1 MAKQGSPSKINV
13 VLYWHMHQPDYR
25 DPDDGHYHLPWT
37 YLHTIKDYVDMVA
50 LIEENPK
57 AKAVVNFVPT
67 LLEQID
73 DYAHQVFDFIN
84 DGKTISDSLLAG
96 LAEGK
101 LPEDSSERIEMARA
115 CLRANEMRM
124 IEPYEHYRELAKLFR
139 QLEGAPHQFIYL
151 NDQFLIDLL
160 VWYHIVWLG
169 ATVRRGNEK
178 IDRLVAKGHDF
189 DAEDRHEL
197 VTIIHDLIWHVIGR
211 YKKLSDSGQIE
222 LSMTPYAHP
231 ITPLL
236 LDLNS
241 AKDAIHDIALP
252 KAKTYAGG
260 EERVRWHI
268 EEGFKS
274 FEKFFG
280 IKPKGCWPA
289 EGSVSADTIRLFSEY
304 DVSWCASGEGVLR
317 NSLIASGYPDTDR
330 PSVFSQPCH
339 VGDVTNTAVFF
350 RDDGLSD
357 RIGFT
362 YSDWHADDAVADFI
376 HHIENIASQY
386 HRHGEP
392 VLVPI
397 ILDGENAWEHYPEN
411 GYYFLSALYEKLIE
425 HPDIELTTFS
435 EFLDKKPVV
444 TVLDKMIAGSWVYGS
459 FSTWIGDSAKNAAW
473 DLLCEAKLAVDDYL
487 QQVKPDPDQRYRVE
501 RQLAICEGSD
511 WCWWFGDYN
520 PGDSVSDFDVL
531 YRLHLRRLYQLIDVE
546 PPAELA
552 EVISSGGGDAEGGGS
567 MRRGGAGDT

>member
-1 MAKQGSPSKINV
+1 
-13 VLYWHMHQPDYR
+13 MHQPDYR

-50 LIEENPK
+50 LIEENPQ
-57 AKAVVNFVPT
+57 AKAVINFVPT

-84 DGKTISDSLLAG
+84 DGKPIRDSLLAA
-96 LAEGK
+96 LAEGRF
-101 LPEDSSERIEMARA
+101 PEASAARLELA
-115 CLRANEMRM
+115 KTCLRANEMRM
-124 IEPYEHYRELAKLFR
+124 IEPFKDYHDLAKLVH
-139 QLEGAPHQFIYL
+139 QLEAAPHQFMYL

-178 IDRLVAKGHDF
+178 IDRLVKKGRDF
-189 DAEDRHEL
+189 NAEDRREL
-197 VTIIHDLIWHVIGR
+197 ITIIHDLIWHVIGR
-211 YKKLSDSGQIE
+211 YKKLSKTGQIE

-236 LDLNS
+236 LDINS
-241 AKDAIHDIALP
+241 AKEAIHDVELP
-252 KAKTYAGG
+252 QAETYSGG
-260 EERVRWHI
+260 EARARWHI

-274 FEKFFG
+274 FKKFFG

-289 EGSVSADTIRLFSEY
+289 EGGISTATVRLLSEY
-304 DVSWCASGEGVLR
+304 DVTWCASGEGVLR
-317 NSLIASGYPDTDR
+317 NSLKASGHPDSDR

-339 VGDVTNTAVFF
+339 VDGVTNTAIFF
-350 RDDGLSD
+350 RDDDLSD

-362 YSDWHADDAVADFI
+362 YSDWHADDAVGDFI
-376 HHIENIASQY
+376 HRIENIAAQQ
-386 HRHGEP
+386 HRHGES
-392 VLVPI
+392 VLVPV

-411 GYYFLSALYEKLIE
+411 GYYFLSTLYKKLIE

-435 EFLDKKPVV
+435 EYLDNKPAI
-444 TVLDKMIAGSWVYGS
+444 TELDKMVAGSWVYGS
-459 FSTWIGDSAKNAAW
+459 FSTWIGGKAKNSAW
-473 DLLCEAKLAVDDYL
+473 DLLCDAKLAVDEYM
-487 QQVKPDPDQRYRVE
+487 QTTEPDSEQRYRVE

-531 YRLHLRRLYQLIDVE
+531 YRLHLKRLYQLIDVT
-546 PPAELA
+546 PPAEL
-552 EVISSGGGDAEGGGS
+552 ETVISSGGGDAEGGGA
-567 MRRGGAGDT
+567 MRRGGAGEGE

>member
-1 MAKQGSPSKINV
+1 
-13 VLYWHMHQPDYR
+13 
-25 DPDDGHYHLPWT
+25 
-37 YLHTIKDYVDMVA
+37 MVA
-50 LIEENPK
+50 VIEENPE
-57 AKAVVNFVPT
+57 ARAVVNFVPT

-84 DGKTISDSLLAG
+84 NGEPIRDSLLAG
-96 LAEGK
+96 LAEAK
-101 LPEDSSERIEMARA
+101 LPEDGAARLEMARA
-115 CLRANEMRM
+115 CLRANQMRM
-124 IEPYEHYRELAKLFR
+124 IDAFEDYRELANLVR
-139 QLEGAPHQFIYL
+139 QLENAPHQFIYL

-178 IDRLVAKGHDF
+178 IDRLVEKGRGY
-189 DAEDRHEL
+189 DAEDRREL
-197 VTIIHDLIWHVIGR
+197 VTIVHDLIWHVIGR
-211 YKKLSDSGQIE
+211 YKKLSEAGQIE

-236 LDLNS
+236 LDINS
-241 AKDAIHDIALP
+241 AKDAIPDIELP
-252 KAKTYAGG
+252 KATTYAGG
-260 EERVRWHI
+260 EARARWHI

-274 FEKFFG
+274 FEKFFA

-289 EGSVSADTIRLFSEY
+289 EGSVSAATVKLLSEY

-317 NSLIASGYPDTDR
+317 NSLRASGYEAESDR

-339 VGDVTNTAVFF
+339 VDDNEGTVVFF

-376 HHIENIASQY
+376 HHIENIAAHQ
-386 HRHGEP
+386 HRHGES

-435 EFLDKKPVV
+435 EYLDSKPIV
-444 TVLDKMIAGSWVYGS
+444 TVLDEMVAGSWVYGS
-459 FSTWIGDSAKNAAW
+459 FSTWIGDAAKNAAW
-473 DLLCEAKLAVDDYL
+473 DLLCDAKIAVDKYM
-487 QQVKPDPDQRYRVE
+487 QQTKPDAEQRYRVE

-531 YRLHLRRLYQLIDVE
+531 YRLHLKRLYQLIDVS
-546 PPAELA
+546 PPAEL
-552 EVISSGGGDAEGGGS
+552 ETVISSGGGDAEGGGT
-567 MRRGGAGDT
+567 MRRGGAGDS

>member
-1 MAKQGSPSKINV
+1 MEGSQTKISV

-50 LIEENPK
+50 LIEENPR

-73 DYAHQVFDFIN
+73 DYAHQIFAFIN
-84 DGKTISDSLLAG
+84 DGEPIRDSLLAG
-96 LAEGK
+96 LAEAR
-101 LPEDSSERIEMARA
+101 LPEDGAARLELARA
-115 CLRANEMRM
+115 CLRANEIRM
-124 IEPYEHYRELAKLFR
+124 IDPFKDYHELAKLVR
-139 QLEGAPHQFIYL
+139 QLESAPHQFIYL

-169 ATVRRGNEK
+169 ATVRCDNEK
-178 IDRLVAKGHDF
+178 IDRLVKKGRDF
-189 DAEDRHEL
+189 NAEDRRQL
-197 VTIIHDLIWHVIGR
+197 ITIIHDLIWHVIGR
-211 YKKLSDSGQIE
+211 YKKLSATGQIE

-236 LDLNS
+236 LDINS
-241 AKDAIHDIALP
+241 AKEAIHDIELP
-252 KAKTYAGG
+252 QAETYAGG
-260 EERVRWHI
+260 EARARWHI

-289 EGSVSADTIRLFSEY
+289 EGSVSTATVRLLSEY
-304 DVSWCASGEGVLR
+304 GVTWCASGEGVLR
-317 NSLIASGYPDTDR
+317 NSLKASGYPDSDR

-339 VGDVTNTAVFF
+339 IAGVTNTAVFF

-362 YSDWHADDAVADFI
+362 YSDWHADDAVGDFI
-376 HHIENIASQY
+376 HHIENIATQQ
-386 HRHGEP
+386 HRHGES

-411 GYYFLSALYEKLIE
+411 GYYFLSTLYKRLIE

-435 EFLDKKPVV
+435 EYLDNRPAI
-444 TVLDKMIAGSWVYGS
+444 TELDKMVAGSWVYGS
-459 FSTWIGDSAKNAAW
+459 FSTWIGDKAKNAAW
-473 DLLCEAKLAVDDYL
+473 DLLCDAKLAVDEYMKTT
-487 QQVKPDPDQRYRVE
+487 KPDAEQRYRVE

-531 YRLHLRRLYQLIDVE
+531 YRLHLKRLYQLIDVT
-546 PPAELA
+546 PPIEL
-552 EVISSGGGDAEGGGS
+552 ERVISSGGGDAEGGGA
-567 MRRGGAGDT
+567 MRRGSAGNS

>member
-1 MAKQGSPSKINV
+1 MKGSESKINV

-50 LIEENPK
+50 LLEENPK

-84 DGKTISDSLLAG
+84 SGTPIRDNLLAG
-96 LAEGK
+96 LAEAK
-101 LPEDSSERIEMARA
+101 LPEDGAGRLALARA

-124 IEPYEHYRELAKLFR
+124 IDPFEDYRELSKLVR

-169 ATVRRGNEK
+169 ATVRRGNAK
-178 IDRLVAKGHDF
+178 IDRLVKKGHDF
-189 DAEDRHEL
+189 DAEDRREL
-197 VTIIHDLIWHVIGR
+197 VTMIHDLIWHVIDR
-211 YKKLSDSGQIE
+211 YKKLSETGQIE

-231 ITPLL
+231 IMPLL
-236 LDLNS
+236 LDINS
-241 AKDAIHDIALP
+241 ARDAVPDMELP
-252 KAKTYAGG
+252 KSKTYAGG
-260 EERVRWHI
+260 EERARWHI

-289 EGSVSADTIRLFSEY
+289 EGSVSSATVSLLSEY
-304 DVSWCASGEGVLR
+304 GFSWCASGEGVLR
-317 NSLIASGYPDTDR
+317 NSLTASGYPDTDR

-339 VGDVTNTAVFF
+339 VGDVTKTAVFF

-357 RIGFT
+357 LIGFT
-362 YSDWHADDAVADFI
+362 YSDWHADDAVGDFI
-376 HHIENIASQY
+376 HHIENIASLH

-411 GYYFLSALYEKLIE
+411 GYYFLSALYKKLVE

-444 TVLDKMIAGSWVYGS
+444 TVLEKMVAGSWVYGS
-459 FSTWIGDSAKNAAW
+459 FSTWIGDGAKNAAW
-473 DLLCEAKLAVDDYL
+473 DLLCDAKLAVDNYMKDST
-487 QQVKPDPDQRYRVE
+487 PDSEQRYRVE

-531 YRLHLRRLYQLIDVE
+531 YRLHLKRLYQLIDVV
-546 PPAELA
+546 PPAELEA
-552 EVISSGGGDAEGGGS
+552 VISSGGGDAEGGGA
-567 MRRGGAGDT
+567 MRRGGAGNS

>member
-1 MAKQGSPSKINV
+1 MEGSRAKISV

-50 LIEENPK
+50 LIEENPQ
-57 AKAVVNFVPT
+57 AKAVINFVPT

-84 DGKTISDSLLAG
+84 DGKPIRDSLLAA
-96 LAEGK
+96 LAEGRF
-101 LPEDSSERIEMARA
+101 PEASAARLELA
-115 CLRANEMRM
+115 KTCLRANEMRM
-124 IEPYEHYRELAKLFR
+124 IEPFKDYHELAKLVHH
-139 QLEGAPHQFIYL
+139 LEAAPHQFMYL

-178 IDRLVAKGHDF
+178 IDRLVKKGRDF
-189 DAEDRHEL
+189 NAEDRREL
-197 VTIIHDLIWHVIGR
+197 ITIIHDLIWHVIGR
-211 YKKLSDSGQIE
+211 YKKLSKTGQIE

-236 LDLNS
+236 LDMNS
-241 AKDAIHDIALP
+241 AKEAIHDVELP
-252 KAKTYAGG
+252 QAETYSGG
-260 EERVRWHI
+260 EARARWHI

-274 FEKFFG
+274 FEKFFA

-289 EGSVSADTIRLFSEY
+289 EGSVSTATVSLLSEY
-304 DVSWCASGEGVLR
+304 GVTWCASGEGVLR
-317 NSLIASGYPDTDR
+317 NSLQASGYPDSDR

-339 VGDVTNTAVFF
+339 VDGITNTAVFF

-362 YSDWHADDAVADFI
+362 YSDWHADDAVGDFI
-376 HHIENIASQY
+376 HHIENIAAQQ
-386 HRHGEP
+386 HGHDES

-411 GYYFLSALYEKLIE
+411 GYYFLSALYKKLIE

-435 EFLDKKPVV
+435 EYLDSKP
-444 TVLDKMIAGSWVYGS
+444 TITKLDKMVAGSWVYGS
-459 FSTWIGDSAKNAAW
+459 FSTWIGDKAKNAAW
-473 DLLCEAKLAVDDYL
+473 DLLCNAKLAVDDYMKTT
-487 QQVKPDPDQRYRVE
+487 KPDSEKCYRVE

-531 YRLHLRRLYQLIDVE
+531 YRLHLKRLYQLIGVT
-546 PPAELA
+546 PPAELEA
-552 EVISSGGGDAEGGGS
+552 VISRGGGDAEGGGA
-567 MRRGGAGDT
+567 MRRGDAGDS